1 MNKIGKKWAVVA
13 NLIKIGSLG
22 SGTVR
27 PADVKDTWQ
36 RIMGAKSN
44 ARPYA
49 ASVGELASKSLAPE
63 ELSLKELDSESLT
76 PEELTRQVMINSLR
90 RNAKSIGDIDTD
102 ELERM
107 ILSWKDG
114 NLLDEV
120 DNDGALRPITT
131 ALGTLGHIPRC
142 DGDPKDYSDKL
153 KELSGYV
160 NENWHHIQYVSWDGL
175 RDNAA
180 CPYTK
185 ETVKGFTKFLE
196 NCREMMDEVV
206 RLAPK
211 QQG

>member
-49 ASVGELASKSLAPE
+49 ASVEKQNSKP
-63 ELSLKELDSESLT
+63 LT
-76 PEELTRQVMINSLR
+76 PEEITRPKPLTPGEITRQVMIDSLGK
-90 RNAKSIGDIDTD
+90 NAKRIRDLDKA
-102 ELERM
+102 ELESKV
-107 ILSWKDG
+107 LSWNDG
-114 NLLDEV
+114 TDLMDEV

-131 ALGTLGHIPRC
+131 ALGTINSIPSC
-142 DGDPKDYSDKL
+142 VGDPKDYSDKL

-211 QQG
+211 QQS